1 MCEVVAAP
9 RPGRSLPGPGRFRTV
24 VAREYDDGVVT
35 DAEFIDRIEDL
46 SHVRVHF
53 RQGVGEIAEA
63 GLARELGIRESR
75 EVDLRERH
83 VGGERSTRLHA
94 ALDEIDRRAGHPRT

>member
-1 MCEVVAAP
+1 M
-9 RPGRSLPGPGRFRTV
+9 
-24 VAREYDDGVVT
+24 
-35 DAEFIDRIEDL
+35 
-46 SHVRVHF
+46 RVHF

-83 VGGERSTRLHA
+83 VGVERSTRLHA
-94 ALDEIDRRAGHPRT
+94 ALDEIDRPAGDLRIDQATLVQVIDSQVATPFALAAFHDVLELGACRFSGRL